1 MFGDNIEMM
10 SGDVGNFARAVQVAN
25 LLILA
30 NKQTNFATQVIRP
43 HGRAGS
49 RRPIPGWHSR
59 DD

>member
-10 SGDVGNFARAVQVAN
+10 SGDVGHFARAVQVAN
-25 LLILA
+25 LLMLA
-30 NKQTNFATQVIRP
+30 NKRTNSAPQVISP

-49 RRPIPGWHSR
+49 RRPIPGWHSP